1 MKNIFRL
8 KKENDSFKDRI
19 IRDIKT
25 LIEQKEYYCKPVRA
39 GNFWNNDY
47 IEHESTGD
55 RNKTI

>member
-25 LIEQKEYYCKPVRA
+25 LIEQEEYYCKPVRE
-39 GNFWNNDY
+39 GNF
-47 IEHESTGD
+47 
-55 RNKTI
+55 